1 MLLMITIIIVF
12 AIITTASSIIHK
24 KTDGQ
29 YTWPAVTFALSLICT
44 GIAVIGFLTMLTN
57 KARSMNKYE
66 LKYES
71 LLYRIEHKNIDEDD
85 LEEIKDVNKEIN
97 RAKELDGNIW
107 IGFFCMNN
115 IKDYELID
123 YNEAVQIYAKN
134 LSKENK

>member
-1 MLLMITIIIVF
+1 MLLIITLILVL
-12 AIITTASSIIHK
+12 AIITTVSGIIHN
-24 KTDGQ
+24 KTDGY

-44 GIAVIGFLTMLTN
+44 GIAVIGFLTMLSN

-71 LLYRIEHKNIDEDD
+71 LLYRMEHQNIDEED

-134 LSKENK
+134 LSKENN